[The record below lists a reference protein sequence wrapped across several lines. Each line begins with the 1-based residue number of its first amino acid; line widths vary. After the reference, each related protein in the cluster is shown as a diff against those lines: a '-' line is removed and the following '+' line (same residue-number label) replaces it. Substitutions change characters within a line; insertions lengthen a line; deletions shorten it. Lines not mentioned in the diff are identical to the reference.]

1 MRTTLGLAGVV
12 VVLVLATGAFGAAS
26 FSDRVGDN
34 NAAPD
39 VTAITVSESA
49 EAILTVSVTVA
60 NYQSLPLNSWMNLWF
75 DLDLNRN
82 TGDDGDE
89 ALVQYYDDG
98 GIQFFRWSGSELV
111 RRPSTGMSGSF
122 AAGVLTLTIP
132 KTSLDSV
139 ASFGVLAVSSRGQ
152 DDGDE
157 ELIATDF
164 APNNGNARYASP
176 GPISL
181 VDPAGDFDAAP
192 DIERVEV
199 SDTKAGTITFAIS
212 TPSHAVLAPNTWIEL
227 DVDLDRRRSTGD
239 SGVEAYV
246 YVDRSGAYV
255 GRWSPSDED
264 FVEVRGS
271 GVQLRNAGGVV
282 TIAVPRRVLDDVTG
296 FDFYLVSGDSDPSG
310 DTDVAIDLAPNGD
323 AWWRYTLVNK
333 APLRLIAGDPRGAP
347 AQPRAG
353 RLFTVT
359 VPVTRSDTARG
370 ITSGSVACTVRVGG
384 TVVKTSGRVAAGG
397 GRCSLR
403 VPADASKRVVR
414 GSMVV
419 RSSGK
424 SVTTRFSFRVK

>member
-1 MRTTLGLAGVV
+1 MLA
-12 VVLVLATGAFGAAS
+12 LATGALGAAS

-39 VTAITVSESA
+39 VTALTISESA

-82 TGDDGDE
+82 TGDEGDE

-98 GIQFFRWSGSELV
+98 GIQFFRWSGSQLA

-132 KTSLDSV
+132 RTSLDSV
-139 ASFGVLAVSSRGQ
+139 ASFGVLGVSSRGQ
-152 DDGDE
+152 DDGDD
-157 ELIATDF
+157 ELTATDYV
-164 APNNGNARYASP
+164 PNSGNARYASP
-176 GPISL
+176 SPLSL
-181 VDPAGDFDAAP
+181 VDAAGDQDAAP
-192 DIERVEV
+192 DIEQVEV
-199 SDTKAGTITFAIS
+199 SDTKAGTISFAIS
-212 TPSHAVLAPNTWIEL
+212 TPSHTVLAPNTWVEL
-227 DVDLDRRRSTGD
+227 DFDIDRRRATGD
-239 SGVEAYV
+239 NGVEAYV

-255 GRWSPSDED
+255 GRWSPTDED

-271 GVQLRNAGGVV
+271 GVQTRNAGGVV
-282 TIAVPRRVLDDVTG
+282 TIAVPRRLLDDVAG

-310 DTDVAIDLAPNGD
+310 DTDFAIDLAPNGD

-333 APLRLIAGDPRGAP
+333 APLRLISGDPSGAP
-347 AQPRAG
+347 ARPRAG
-353 RLFTVT
+353 KLFTVT
-359 VPVTRSDTARG
+359 VPVRRSDTARG
-370 ITSGSVACTVRVGG
+370 ITSGSVTCSVRVGG
-384 TVVKTSGRVAAGG
+384 TVVKAPGRVAAGG

-403 VPADASKRVVR
+403 VPADASRRVVQ
-414 GSMVV
+414 GSMIV

-424 SVTTRFSFRVK
+424 SVTSHFAFRVK